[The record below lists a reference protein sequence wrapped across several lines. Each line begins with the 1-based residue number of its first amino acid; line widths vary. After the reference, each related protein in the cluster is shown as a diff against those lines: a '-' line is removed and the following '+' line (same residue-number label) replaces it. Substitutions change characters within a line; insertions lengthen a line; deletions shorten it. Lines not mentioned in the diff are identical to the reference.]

1 MFRIKCHYPYLNA
14 IICFHFYIFTR
25 HYSNVTDFLF
35 ACFKKKSGMELLR
48 THRDGMLQDYYVRLL
63 GFILW
68 KVRSCCFLFLS
79 PLKKTNKQTKT
90 GEYLKSQFSP
100 ESIQTALTLCH
111 FVGMKKR
118 RKKCLYIFY
127 IYVFWSWLLFSVCET
142 TLNTWSDTVSVYT
155 DNQVFNTCYWY
166 VYADTFI
173 TFYGLHS
180 SSSTLKVWKLVASGA
195 NTPFTFE
202 IVHWN
207 MEKNWG
213 FI

>member
-100 ESIQTALTLCH
+100 ESIQTPLTLC
-111 FVGMKKR
+111 V
-118 RKKCLYIFY
+118 IF
-127 IYVFWSWLLFSVCET
+127 T
-142 TLNTWSDTVSVYT
+142 
-155 DNQVFNTCYWY
+155 
-166 VYADTFI
+166 
-173 TFYGLHS
+173 
-180 SSSTLKVWKLVASGA
+180 VWKKEEKSASTFSTFMFFEA
-195 NTPFTFE
+195 DCCFLSVKQHSIPDQILFQYTPTTRSL
-202 IVHWN
+202 IRVIGMCTLTHL
-207 MEKNWG
+207 
-213 FI
+213 